1 MNYDE
6 TIDFLYHQLPVFQ
19 REGKSAYKANLNNT
33 HALDEHFGFPHK
45 SFKTIH
51 VAGTNGKGSVSHM
64 LSSILQHAGYNV
76 GLYTSPHL
84 LDMRER
90 IKVNGLMC
98 SKQFVVDFVAENRT
112 IIDRI
117 KPSFFELMVLMAFRY
132 FEKQKVDIAVVEVG
146 MGGRLDSTNIITPLL
161 SVITNI
167 GLDHTQFLGNSL
179 QQIAGEKG
187 GIIKPEIP
195 VVVGEKDVRTAPV
208 FQNLANTL
216 GSEITFAD
224 EQYLWRK
231 STPTQSGQEIK
242 YLKNGVLEPYTI
254 DLMGSYQKRNLA
266 TVLASTDVLKNE
278 LNISNDNIHLGL
290 SNIVASTG
298 LLGRW
303 QILSESPKIICD
315 TGHNKEGL
323 EFVIDQL
330 KAVKSTKIHLVLGL
344 VNEKNPI
351 EILSL
356 FPPDSRFYLTEADI
370 PRAMKISF
378 LTEAAT
384 QLGLNFTRE
393 KNVQNAIQNARFN
406 AKEQDVVFIG
416 GSTFVVAEALEL
428 FKP

>member
-278 LNISNDNIHLGL
+278 LNISNDNIHSGL

-393 KNVQNAIQNARFN
+393 KNVQNAIENARFN